1 MTTYFP
7 FTPSGVQAP
16 SFQPTL
22 DGQVCTCTIKWN
34 LFGQRYYVQC
44 VDQDD
49 DLVFNVALI
58 ESPPAMQL
66 EALSWDA
73 ASLTAAATTTE
84 PHGYA
89 LGSTINLTLSGAS
102 PSGYDGEYDMWA
114 TGDDDLMF
122 SLSYNPG
129 QATLFGSVSRLVSMS
144 AGYFSSTLVYRSG
157 QFEVS
162 P

>member
-7 FTPSGVQAP
+7 FTPSGVTAP
-16 SFQPTL
+16 SFSPTL
-22 DGQVCTCTIKWN
+22 DGQVCQCTIKWN

-44 VDQDD
+44 ANQDD

-58 ESPPAMQL
+58 ESPPALQL
-66 EALSWDA
+66 SSLSWDA
-73 ASLTAAATTTE
+73 ASLTAMVTTTA
-84 PHGYA
+84 PHGFS
-89 LGSTINLTLSGAS
+89 LGDTINLTLAGAT
-102 PSGYDGEYDMWA
+102 PSGYDGNYDMWA

-122 SLSYNPG
+122 SLSSNPG
-129 QATLFGSVSRLVSMS
+129 QASVFGSVSRLVSMS
-144 AGYFSSTLVYRSG
+144 AGYFDSTLVYRSG